1 MIATPVHPETDFF
14 ARLRVQEAAFR
25 AGLPAMLAAIASR
38 HDRSS
43 SVPDAACAGGLQ
55 QALHTLAGC
64 AATFGYPR
72 LGQEARALEQRLR
85 VLQAFDRV
93 PAGDW
98 TAWFGQLDA
107 MLAWAQVDPRLSCTT
122 TTLKQ

>member
-1 MIATPVHPETDFF
+1 VIATPAGHEADFF
-14 ARLRVQEAAFR
+14 ARLRVQEAAFS
-25 AGLPAMLAAIASR
+25 AGLPAMLGAIAAR
-38 HDRSS
+38 HDRAAA
-43 SVPDAACAGGLQ
+43 VPASACAGALQ

-98 TAWFGQLDA
+98 SAWFEQLDA
-107 MLAWAQVDPRLSCTT
+107 MVEWALVAPRLSCTT
-122 TTLKQ
+122 TVMRQ